1 VAIDTKVDDGLCG
14 YHRAKQEG
22 HLHEHIPDN
31 EENGQNN
38 NTGFDEIRESVNQA
52 RNTYENSSNLAEINQ
67 AIATLENIKTRNN
80 EDFNNWLGEEV
91 LEGLKN
97 KKLALELNQGNE
109 NSGAGNNNGENYD
122 PATPTNNTNSAL
134 QTAKNNAI
142 REITNALVNQE
153 PKLTTKHDLSEINQD

>member
-1 VAIDTKVDDGLCG
+1 MAIDTKVDNGLCG
-14 YHRAKQEG
+14 YHQAKQEG
-22 HLHEHIPDN
+22 HLNEHIPGN

-38 NTGFDEIRESVNQA
+38 NSDSDEVRETINQA

-109 NSGAGNNNGENYD
+109 NSGAGNNNGES
-122 PATPTNNTNSAL
+122 PESTPSNNTNSAL